1 MPRLMMSRPCAASA
15 LARANTAKAFSSPMR
30 SKAGTVFSMAFPL
43 GALFG
48 VSRSIPRSRQIGR
61 ELNVIGQQKQEAP
74 GRAGCVGNAKR
85 SRKSGTF
92 FPSGGCVAHGKGHI
106 VVDAALLG

>member
-1 MPRLMMSRPCAASA
+1 
-15 LARANTAKAFSSPMR
+15 
-30 SKAGTVFSMAFPL
+30 MAFPL

-74 GRAGCVGNAKR
+74 GRAGCVETEKVPEKWNLFQCCLTTILALN
-85 SRKSGTF
+85 
-92 FPSGGCVAHGKGHI
+92 VAHGKGHI